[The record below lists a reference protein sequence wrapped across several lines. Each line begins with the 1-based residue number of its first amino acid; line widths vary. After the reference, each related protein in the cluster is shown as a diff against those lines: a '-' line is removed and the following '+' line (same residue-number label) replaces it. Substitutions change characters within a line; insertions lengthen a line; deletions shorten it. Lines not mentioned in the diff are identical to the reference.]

1 MRMAKLAAGAAIAL
15 ALAAC
20 GGGGSGSSPP
30 STGGGGG
37 GTPTPTPTPTAS
49 YQTFAQLTGNQAFN
63 AACAGIYNQQ
73 LGVPSAGYARYPNP
87 PQALAIDFTSASSE
101 WRVIGRSPDGVEF
114 NNTFGPVDVIST
126 SLANTTAYRKV
137 DANGFPTRFQITQ
150 PTLGSTLAEY
160 ARVVRT
166 LARPGTGITDWACA
180 IGVPTLL
187 TDRPGAAVTYT
198 DFAAIGTV
206 FSQAYG
212 GTGQYDISESTATLT
227 ANPVNGQIRVTVT
240 LVGRAFLAGGGLSD
254 TRTQFGQFGGDAG
267 IDGSV
272 QSFGAPLNRLPDN
285 SVGGD
290 FSGWFFGPQGR
301 EAAFAFQYTGP
312 DANQNNMVFSG
323 VISARR

>member
-1 MRMAKLAAGAAIAL
+1 MRLTNLAASAAMAL

-30 STGGGGG
+30 ASGGGG
-37 GTPTPTPTPTAS
+37 GTPAPTPTPTAS
-49 YQTFAQLTGNQAFN
+49 YQTFAQLSGNQAFK
-63 AACAGIYNQQ
+63 AACAGTYNQQ
-73 LGVPSAGYARYPNP
+73 TGIPSAGYARYPDP

-101 WRVIGRSPDGVEF
+101 WRVTGRSPDGVEF
-114 NNTFGPVDVIST
+114 TNTFGPADVITT
-126 SLANTTAYRKV
+126 SLANTTAYRRV

-150 PTLGSTLAEY
+150 TVLGSTLSEY

-166 LARPGTGITDWACA
+166 LARPGSGVSDWACA
-180 IGVPTLL
+180 LGVPTLL
-187 TDRPGAAVTYT
+187 TDRPSASITYT
-198 DFAAIGTV
+198 DFAIIGTV

-227 ANPVNGQIRVTVT
+227 ANPTNGQIRVTIT

-301 EAAFAFQYTGP
+301 EAGVSFQYTG
-312 DANQNNMVFSG
+312 DDVNRNRMVFAG
-323 VISARR
+323 VVTARR